1 MDRLERR
8 FLRLQGLHEDPIS
21 SDEDDRPSETDITL
35 QSRLRQ
41 LQRRSALDR
50 QRSRAATRLISHSYK
65 NSIILCVTNI

>member
-50 QRSRAATRLISHSYK
+50 QR
-65 NSIILCVTNI
+65 